1 MLVFWAHLV
10 YTERTLVKADFADS
24 GRAELSELQP
34 ASAGTAT
41 QGHIG
46 SE

>member
-1 MLVFWAHLV
+1 MLVFGAHLV
-10 YTERTLVKADFADS
+10 YTERTLAKADFADS
-24 GRAELSELQP
+24 GRAELSELQQT
-34 ASAGTAT
+34 SVGTAV